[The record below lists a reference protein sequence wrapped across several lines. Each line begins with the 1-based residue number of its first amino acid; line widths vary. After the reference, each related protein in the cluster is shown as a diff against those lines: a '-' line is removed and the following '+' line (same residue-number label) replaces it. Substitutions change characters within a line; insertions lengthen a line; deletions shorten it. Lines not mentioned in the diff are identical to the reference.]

1 MHEAPVAS
9 DEVENPASPISQD
22 LHRAADSVVA
32 VEVGPREDQS
42 SESRH
47 DRDYGLYGESANTH
61 GSRRSSI
68 PTMKMAPPALKE
80 RKGFQAFLQRVKVC
94 SKYYGFESVPKSEPH
109 IDVGSIQRHV
119 LINQGVSAET
129 YESHL
134 RAWVFFFQAFE
145 LPADVRRFQR
155 STSPG
160 GF

>member
-9 DEVENPASPISQD
+9 DKVENPASPISQD

-68 PTMKMAPPALKE
+68 PTMKMASPVLKE
-80 RKGFQAFLQRVKVC
+80 RKAFQAF
-94 SKYYGFESVPKSEPH
+94 
-109 IDVGSIQRHV
+109 
-119 LINQGVSAET
+119 
-129 YESHL
+129 
-134 RAWVFFFQAFE
+134 
-145 LPADVRRFQR
+145 
-155 STSPG
+155 STEG
-160 GF
+160 

>member
-1 MHEAPVAS
+1 MLHTH
-9 DEVENPASPISQD
+9 DEDGSARLEGKKSVSGLSTEGLKSTRKITVSSK
-22 LHRAADSVVA
+22 DSK
-32 VEVGPREDQS
+32 D
-42 SESRH
+42 
-47 DRDYGLYGESANTH
+47 
-61 GSRRSSI
+61 
-68 PTMKMAPPALKE
+68 
-80 RKGFQAFLQRVKVC
+80 
-94 SKYYGFESVPKSEPH
+94 YGFERVLQSQPH
-109 IDVGSIQRHV
+109 LDVGSIQRNV